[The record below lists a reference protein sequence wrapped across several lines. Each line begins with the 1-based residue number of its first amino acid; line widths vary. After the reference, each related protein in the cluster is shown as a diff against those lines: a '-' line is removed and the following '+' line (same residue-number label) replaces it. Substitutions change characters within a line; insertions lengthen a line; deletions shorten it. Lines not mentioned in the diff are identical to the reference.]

1 MQEKSVITRVV
12 AVAAGV
18 FAPGHL
24 GELTQV
30 VDFALVDA
38 VLEETRAVQQRVRLL
53 PARVVVYF
61 VLALALFEDCAYRA
75 VWDKLTA
82 GLAGIPLVR
91 PHTSSLSRARRR
103 LGAAPLRVLCETLAG
118 AVAWRGS
125 PGADW
130 CGMRTV
136 AFDGTSVQLPDREP
150 VTARFPKRRGEEREF
165 GYPLLRLVTLV
176 ETGTRAVLAAAFGPE
191 ADGELAYANKLLSH
205 LSARMLVLADAGFDA
220 VGFLRGIHATGAQFL
235 VRSSA
240 RRRPTIW
247 RRLPDGSY
255 LARLSAPYRAGRG
268 YGMLTVRVIEAWIT
282 VTLADG
288 TVRREQWRLVTSLMD
303 PAHHPADHLVTLYHE
318 RWQAETCYASL
329 KATLL
334 DGRVLRSGHPADLE
348 QEVWGILAVYQ
359 ALIRTAADAAADQ
372 PGLDMDRLSFTV
384 ALHAARDQVTLAAGV
399 LPDGPVRL
407 VGAIGRALLDDL
419 LPAHRRQ
426 RMKARSVKSASKYAP
441 NIGKHPAAAQSYT
454 FHTEV
459 TVMKN
464 GLAPRPRR

>member
-38 VLEETRAVQQRVRLL
+38 VLAETRAVQRRIRLL

-61 VLALALFEDCAYRA
+61 VLALALFEDCSYRA

-82 GLAGIPLVR
+82 GLAGMAPTR
-91 PHTSSLSRARRR
+91 PHSSSLSRARRR
-103 LGAAPLRVLCETLAG
+103 LGPKPLKALFETLAG
-118 AVAWRGS
+118 AVAWSDMPGS
-125 PGADW
+125 RW
-130 CGMRTV
+130 RGMRTV
-136 AFDGTSVQLPDREP
+136 AVDGTSLQLPDRDP
-150 VTARFPKRRGEEREF
+150 VTARFPKRRGEERAF

-191 ADGELAYANKLLSH
+191 ANGELTYAQSLVDRL
-205 LSARMLVLADAGFDA
+205 AEGMLMLADAGFDA
-220 VGFLRGIHATGAQFL
+220 WEFLRDVRAAGAHFL

-240 RRRPTIW
+240 RRCPTIQ

-255 LARLSAPYRAGRG
+255 LARLGHGKLS
-268 YGMLTVRVIEAWIT
+268 VRVVEAWIT
-282 VTLADG
+282 LTLEDG
-288 TVRREQWRLVTSLMD
+288 TVRREQWRLVTSLTN
-303 PAHHPADHLVTLYHE
+303 HLRYPADELVALYHE
-318 RWQAETCYASL
+318 RWQAETAYFSI

-334 DGRVLRSGHPADLE
+334 DGRVLRSGHPADVE

-359 ALIRTAADAAADQ
+359 ALIRIAADAAAGR

-384 ALHAARDQVTLAAGV
+384 ALRAARDQVTTASGV
-399 LPDGPVRL
+399 VIDGPARL
-407 VGAIGRALLDDL
+407 IGAIGHALLGDL
-419 LPAHRRQ
+419 LPAHRR
-426 RMKARSVKSASKYAP
+426 RRLKARSLKSHSKYIP
-441 NIGKHPAAAQSYT
+441 NIGKRPATTQNYT
-454 FHTEV
+454 VHAEV
-459 TVMKN
+459 MIMED
-464 GLAPRPRR
+464 GLAPRPKR